1 MNKKLIFYCVNC
13 GNEVFVDVRLYSGAY
28 DVICKECEQ
37 KYADEIHQQQ
47 EEFLRKEES
56 YLYE

>member
-1 MNKKLIFYCVNC
+1 MNKKLTFYCVHC
-13 GNEVFVDVRLYSGAY
+13 GNEVLVDERFYSGVY
-28 DVICKECEQ
+28 DVICEECEQ

-47 EEFLRKEES
+47 EEFLRKEEP